1 MVMVGFVTLVMSRV
15 TSIVSERSL
24 LGFDGNVFS
33 SPMVP
38 GSSGAL
44 PGHSS
49 TTRGSSAPLP
59 RPVAHK
65 RTARIATYRFIIVP
79 FKYRITGQPMSGL
92 VVNRDEHAARA
103 RAAVP

>member
-24 LGFDGNVFS
+24 LGFEGNVFS
-33 SPMVP
+33 SLMVP

-49 TTRGSSAPLP
+49 TTRGSSAPLL

-79 FKYRITGQPMSGL
+79 FKYRITGQPMNTLPEREQQFRSL
-92 VVNRDEHAARA
+92 SS
-103 RAAVP
+103 AAV

>member
-24 LGFDGNVFS
+24 LGFEGNVFS
-33 SPMVP
+33 SLMVP

-49 TTRGSSAPLP
+49 TTRGSSAPLL

-65 RTARIATYRFIIVP
+65 RTARIATYRFIVP

>member
-1 MVMVGFVTLVMSRV
+1 MVMVGFVTLVMSWV
-15 TSIVSERSL
+15 TSVVSERSL

-44 PGHSS
+44 PGHNS

-79 FKYRITGQPMSGL
+79 LPCR
-92 VVNRDEHAARA
+92 
-103 RAAVP
+103 